1 MLWWPGHLA
10 LESSRPTRD
19 DDRVVPSPRD
29 RVRRALRLPPS
40 SERGSHFRAPASLT
54 FHLVRFL
61 TPSHVGYHVLGSWM
75 QWGIPVEI
83 PVPWAAARAAYGGQ
97 NWGRPLSRK
106 LSPLQSHLWT
116 LLS

>member
-1 MLWWPGHLA
+1 
-10 LESSRPTRD
+10 
-19 DDRVVPSPRD
+19 
-29 RVRRALRLPPS
+29 
-40 SERGSHFRAPASLT
+40 
-54 FHLVRFL
+54 
-61 TPSHVGYHVLGSWM
+61 M